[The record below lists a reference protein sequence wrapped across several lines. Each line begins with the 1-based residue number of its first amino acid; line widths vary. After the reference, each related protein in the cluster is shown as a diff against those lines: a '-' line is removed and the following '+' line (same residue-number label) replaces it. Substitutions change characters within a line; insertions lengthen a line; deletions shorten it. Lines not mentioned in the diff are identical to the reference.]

1 MILIAS
7 GAFITSEFQVEFGR
21 LPPALL
27 PLGNLRLYQHQA
39 QVLQSAFPS
48 SDIFLSLTDAYQ
60 LRIHDARLLRDLGI
74 SVISVPDGLT
84 LGESLLFV
92 VNSIGRYDEPLRLL
106 HGDTLIRDLPS
117 GDDVIALAEVEDAYE
132 WEVESSDQSVD
143 KIWCGY
149 FSFSDVK
156 LLARSLC
163 AQRGKFIDA
172 VRDYRRS
179 RPQDLV
185 EVQEW
190 LDLGH
195 VNTYFRSRARFTTAR
210 SFNELAICEGVVRK
224 SSTQQ
229 LKMQAEANWFASIPP
244 ALRRYTPQV
253 IRPIQN
259 RGRQFTY
266 ELEYLAQ
273 LPLNELYVHGSLSL
287 TFWKRIFQLVE
298 RLLKEFQAE
307 VRIDKLQE
315 NSIEEDFRDLVYT
328 KTNTRLAEYLKN
340 CTLTV
345 NDRIFFNGRLLP
357 SIKQIAEECQEATMK
372 LAPQHGISHGDLCFS
387 NILYDSRLSTLKV
400 LDPRGLNA
408 RNEMVIFGDLKYDVA
423 KFSHSILG
431 LYDHIVA
438 GLYKLKITES
448 MNFEFEIYVDD
459 TTRAVQ
465 KEYVNNV
472 RLLGIAADDVQ
483 PLVVLLFLSMLPLH
497 ADNPSRQAAFFANS
511 LRLYTDW
518 KGVGR

>member
-1 MILIAS
+1 VIVIAS
-7 GAFITSEFQVEFGR
+7 GAFITSEFQVEFGK

-39 QVLQSAFPS
+39 KVLQSAFAG
-48 SDIFLSLTDAYQ
+48 SDIFLSITDAYE
-60 LRIHDARLLRDLGI
+60 LRGHDARLLRELGI
-74 SVISVPDGLT
+74 GVISVPDGLT

-92 VNSIGRYDEPLRLL
+92 VNSIGRYNEPLRLL

-117 GDDVIALAEVEDAYE
+117 GDDVIALAEVEDAYA
-132 WEVESSDQSVD
+132 WEVESSHQSGD

-149 FSFSDVK
+149 FSFADVK

-163 AQRGKFIDA
+163 AQRGKFVDA

-210 SFNELAICEGVVRK
+210 SFNELAIQEGVVRK

-229 LKMQAEANWFASIPP
+229 LKMQAEANWFASIPS
-244 ALRRYTPQV
+244 ALKRYTPQL
-253 IRPIQN
+253 IRPIEN
-259 RGRQFTY
+259 RGGEFSY

-287 TFWKRIFQLVE
+287 TFWKRVFRLVE
-298 RLLKEFQAE
+298 KLLSEFQAG
-307 VRIDKLQE
+307 VRIDEQQAD
-315 NSIEEDFRDLVYT
+315 SIDEDFRDLVYK
-328 KTNTRLAEYLKN
+328 KTDARLFDYLKN
-340 CTLTV
+340 CALAI
-345 NDRIFFNGRLLP
+345 NDRPSFNGLLLP
-357 SIKQIAEECQEATMK
+357 SIKQITEECQAATMK
-372 LAPQHGISHGDLCFS
+372 LAPQYGVSHGDLCFS
-387 NILYDSRLSTLKV
+387 NILYDSRLSALKV
-400 LDPRGLNA
+400 LDPRGFNA
-408 RNEMVIFGDLKYDVA
+408 RNEMVILGDLKYDIA
-423 KFSHSILG
+423 KVTHSIVG

-438 GLYKLKITES
+438 GLYELKITES
-448 MNFEFEIYVDD
+448 LNFEFQIFLDE

-465 KEYVNNV
+465 KEYLDSV
-472 RLLGIAADDVQ
+472 RPLGIAAADVQ

-497 ADNPSRQAAFFANS
+497 SDNPSRQAAFFANA
-511 LRLYTDW
+511 LRLYIDW
-518 KGVGR
+518 KRVVR

>member
-27 PLGNLRLYQHQA
+27 PLGNLRLYQHQS
-39 QVLQSAFPS
+39 QVLRSAFPS

-60 LRIHDARLLRDLGI
+60 LRVHDARLLRDLGI
-74 SVISVPDGLT
+74 GVITVPDGLT

-106 HGDTLIRDLPS
+106 HGDTLIRDLPP
-117 GDDVIALAEVEDAYE
+117 GEDVIALAEVEDAYA
-132 WEVESSDQSVD
+132 WEVESSDQSGD

-149 FSFSDVK
+149 FSFADVK

-163 AQRGKFIDA
+163 AQRGKFVEA
-172 VRDYRRS
+172 VRDYRRY

-185 EVQEW
+185 EVHEW

-210 SFNELAICEGVVRK
+210 SFNELAIHEGVVRK

-253 IRPIQN
+253 IRRIEN

-273 LPLNELYVHGSLSL
+273 LPLNELYVHGGLSL
-287 TFWKRIFQLVE
+287 TFWKRIFRLVE
-298 RLLKEFQAE
+298 RLLKEFQAQ
-307 VRIDKLQE
+307 VQINKQQA
-315 NSIEEDFRDLVYT
+315 NSIEEDFHDLVYK
-328 KTNTRLAEYLKN
+328 KTNVRLADYLEN
-340 CTLTV
+340 CGLTV
-345 NDRIFFNGRLLP
+345 NDHPSFNGRLLP

-372 LAPQHGISHGDLCFS
+372 LAPRHGISHGDLCFS
-387 NILYDSRLSTLKV
+387 NILYDSRLSALKV

-408 RNEMVIFGDLKYDVA
+408 RSEMVILGDLKYDIA
-423 KFSHSILG
+423 KFSHSIVG

-438 GLYKLKITES
+438 GLYELKITES
-448 MNFEFEIYVDD
+448 LNFEFEIYVDE
-459 TTRAVQ
+459 TTRTVQ

-472 RLLGIAADDVQ
+472 RLLGIAAADVQ

-497 ADNPSRQAAFFANS
+497 SDNPSRQAAFFANA
-511 LRLYTDW
+511 LRLYIDW
-518 KGVGR
+518 KRFVK

>member
-1 MILIAS
+1 MIVIGS
-7 GAFITSEFQVEFGR
+7 GAFITSEFQIEFGR

-27 PLGNLRLYQHQA
+27 PLGNLRLYQHQVQA
-39 QVLQSAFPS
+39 LRNAFAG
-48 SDIFLSLTDAYQ
+48 SDIFLSLTDAYE
-60 LRIHDARLLRDLGI
+60 LRVHDARLLRELGVG
-74 SVISVPDGLT
+74 VIFVPDGLT

-92 VNSIGRYDEPLRLL
+92 VNSIGQYDEPLRLL
-106 HGDTLIRDLPS
+106 HGDTLIRDLPA
-117 GDDVIALAEVEDAYE
+117 GDDVIALAEVEDAYT
-132 WEVESSDQSVD
+132 WEVESSDESGD

-163 AQRGKFIDA
+163 AQRGKFADA

-179 RPQDLV
+179 RPQELA

-210 SFNELAICEGVVRK
+210 AFNELAIHEGVVRK

-229 LKMQAEANWFASIPP
+229 LKMQAEENWFTSIPP

-253 IRPIQN
+253 IRRIEN
-259 RGRQFTY
+259 RGGQFTY

-273 LPLNELYVHGSLSL
+273 LPLNELFVHGGLSL
-287 TFWKRIFQLVE
+287 IFWKRVFRLVE
-298 RLLKEFQAE
+298 GLLAEFQAAMK
-307 VRIDKLQE
+307 IDERQA
-315 NSIEEDFRDLVYT
+315 NSIEEDFRDLVYR
-328 KTNTRLAEYLKN
+328 KTDARLVEYLEN
-340 CTLTV
+340 CALTV
-345 NDRIFFNGRLLP
+345 NDRPSFNGRLLP
-357 SIKQIAEECQEATMK
+357 SIKQIAEECQAATMK
-372 LAPQHGISHGDLCFS
+372 LAPKYGVSHGDLCFS
-387 NILYDSRLSTLKV
+387 NILYDSRLSALKV

-408 RNEMVIFGDLKYDVA
+408 RNEMVILGDLKYDIA
-423 KFSHSILG
+423 KFSHSIIG

-438 GLYKLKITES
+438 GLYELKITEPLD
-448 MNFEFEIYVDD
+448 FEFQIFLDD

-465 KEYVNNV
+465 KEYRDNV
-472 RLLGIAADDVQ
+472 RILGMAADDVQ

-497 ADNPSRQAAFFANS
+497 SDNPARQAAFFANA
-511 LRLYTDW
+511 LRLYIDW
-518 KGVGR
+518 KRVVR